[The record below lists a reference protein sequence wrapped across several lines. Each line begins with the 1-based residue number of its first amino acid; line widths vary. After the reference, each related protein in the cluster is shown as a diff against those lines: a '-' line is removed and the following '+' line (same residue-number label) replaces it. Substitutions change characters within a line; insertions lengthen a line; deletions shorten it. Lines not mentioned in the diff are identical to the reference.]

1 MKKLEL
7 IKLKGLIFPHR
18 QGVIVLPLNKTL
30 PMIVSYVLGKIR
42 PQFKAVFLVSVYL
55 VAAQYFVLKS
65 PLHNAISIA
74 AGIGVAILGLSL
86 FLEGLFLGIMP
97 LGEQCGMRLPAKA
110 GVVGITIFSI
120 IIGITATLAE
130 PAIAILQQQGSVIP
144 AWNAPLLYLLLN
156 RGTSWLVAAIA
167 GGVGLSVVLGVYRF
181 MFGWTFKPP
190 VFIIIPIL
198 VAVSCIFDENN
209 ILRPVVNLAWDT
221 GGAAT
226 GAVTVPIILAL
237 GLGVSKTGGKSS
249 NTSGLGLVT
258 LASALPVAS
267 VLFLAAVIGP
277 KVPEPSQAEAFFSV
291 RPDQREKAVYVAG
304 SPEELLNMAKA
315 AVSSGAL
322 TPAAFTAFFPDAQEE
337 KAAAE
342 NGEVSVFSR
351 ESLIEYLKAALLAVL
366 PLALVLIFAIIFIT
380 RERIRNPD
388 IAILGIV
395 FAAIGMFA
403 LNLGMTG
410 GVTAI
415 SSQAGTSLTH
425 TYTETPQV
433 GKTVILQGVDST
445 SIFAVPGK
453 TGSEQ
458 YIWIPGGNGPEPHK
472 FVPKNLAGGVYTH
485 IPVESAVFSNF
496 GRLGG
501 YLAVLVFVFFLGFL
515 AIFAEPALAA
525 TAVTVEEMTTGT
537 FKRSKLVMIAA
548 VGVGIGMAIG
558 FARVLFSNMLP
569 SGGIH
574 LSWILAPA
582 YTLALV
588 LTAFAPEDFS
598 SIAWDVAGI
607 ATGPISVPIIITTGL
622 GLGADSL
629 RADGAFGIVATAS
642 VVPIIAV
649 LVSGILDKRK
659 SRRAIQS

>member
-1 MKKLEL
+1 VKLFGL
-7 IKLKGLIFPHR
+7 IRKRLIFPRR
-18 QGVIVLPLNKTL
+18 QEVIVLPFKKML

-65 PLHNAISIA
+65 PLQNAISIS
-74 AGIGVAILGLSL
+74 AGIGAAILGLSL

-110 GVVGITIFSI
+110 GVAGITIFSI

-198 VAVSCIFDENN
+198 VVVSCIFDENN
-209 ILRPVVNLAWDT
+209 ILRPMVNLAWDT

-249 NTSGLGLVT
+249 NASGLGLVT

-267 VLFLAAVIGP
+267 VLFLAALIAP
-277 KVPEPSQAEAFFSV
+277 RVPEPSQAEAFFSA
-291 RPDQREKAVYVAG
+291 RPEQREKAVYVAG
-304 SPEELLNMAKA
+304 SPEELLNMAEA

-322 TPAAFTAFFPDAQEE
+322 TPAAFAAFFPDAPEE
-337 KAAAE
+337 QAAAGS
-342 NGEVSVFSR
+342 GEVSVFSR
-351 ESLIEYLKAALLAVL
+351 QSLIAYIKAALLAVL

-388 IAILGIV
+388 VAILGIL
-395 FAAIGMFA
+395 FTAIGMFA

-410 GVTAI
+410 GITAI

-425 TYTETPQV
+425 TYTEIPQV
-433 GKTVILQGVDST
+433 EKTVILQGADTS
-445 SIFAVPGK
+445 SIFTVPGK
-453 TGSEQ
+453 TGPEQ
-458 YIWIPGGNGPEPHK
+458 YIWIPGGDGPEPQK
-472 FVPKNLAGGVYTH
+472 FVPENLTGSVYRH
-485 IPVESAVFSNF
+485 IPIESAVFSNF

-501 YLAVLVFVFFLGFL
+501 YLAILVFVFFLGFL

-582 YTLALV
+582 YTLALI

-642 VVPIIAV
+642 VIPIIAV
-649 LVSGILDKRK
+649 LVSGIHENRK
-659 SRRAIQS
+659 SRRAIR

>member
-1 MKKLEL
+1 LV
-7 IKLKGLIFPHR
+7 KLKDLIFPHR
-18 QGVIVLPLNKTL
+18 RELIILPVNQSLS
-30 PMIVSYVLGKIR
+30 MIGAYVLEKIR
-42 PQFKAVFLVSVYL
+42 PQFKAVLLVSVYL
-55 VAAQYFVLKS
+55 AATQYFVLKS
-65 PLHNAISIA
+65 PLHNVISITV
-74 AGIGVAILGLSL
+74 GVGAAILGLSL

-97 LGEQCGMRLPAKA
+97 LGEHCGMRLPAKV
-110 GVVGITIFSI
+110 GVLGVAVFSI
-120 IIGITATLAE
+120 IVGITATLAE

-167 GGVGLSVVLGVYRF
+167 SGVGLSVVLGVFRF
-181 MFGWTFKPP
+181 MFGWAFKPP

-198 VAVSCIFDENN
+198 IAISCVFDEND

-267 VLFLAAVIGP
+267 VLFLAAMIAP
-277 KVPEPSQAEAFFSV
+277 KVPEPSNIGVFFSS

-304 SPEELLNMAKA
+304 SPGELLKMAEA
-315 AVSSGAL
+315 AVSRGLL
-322 TPAAFTAFFPDAQEE
+322 TQAAFENFFPEAPEKNFEE
-337 KAAAE
+337 DNDE
-342 NGEVSVFSR
+342 RSVFSPQ
-351 ESLIEYLKAALLAVL
+351 SLIEFMKAALLAVL
-366 PLALVLIFAIIFIT
+366 PLALVLIITICFIT
-380 RERIRNPD
+380 RDRIRNPD
-388 IAILGIV
+388 VMFLGIF
-395 FAAIGMFA
+395 FAALGMFA

-415 SSQAGTSLTH
+415 SSQAGNSLTH
-425 TYTETPQV
+425 TYTETPDTE
-433 GKTVILQGVDST
+433 KTVIVHGVDTT
-445 SIFAVPGK
+445 SIFTAPGQR
-453 TGSEQ
+453 GPEQ
-458 YIWIPGGNGPEPHK
+458 YIWISGEKGPEPQK
-472 FVPKNLAGGVYTH
+472 FVPEHLAENTYTH
-485 IPVESAVFSNF
+485 IPIESAMFSNF
-496 GRLGG
+496 GRVGG
-501 YLAVLVFVFFLGFL
+501 YLVALVFVFFLGFL

-548 VGVGIGMAIG
+548 VGVGAGMAIG
-558 FARVLFSNMLP
+558 FARVLFSNLLP

-574 LSWILAPA
+574 LSWILAPCYA
-582 YTLALV
+582 LALL
-588 LTAFAPEDFS
+588 LTVFAPEDFS

-642 VVPIIAV
+642 VIPIITV
-649 LVSGILDKRK
+649 LVSGILEKRK
-659 SRRAIQS
+659 SRQAIR